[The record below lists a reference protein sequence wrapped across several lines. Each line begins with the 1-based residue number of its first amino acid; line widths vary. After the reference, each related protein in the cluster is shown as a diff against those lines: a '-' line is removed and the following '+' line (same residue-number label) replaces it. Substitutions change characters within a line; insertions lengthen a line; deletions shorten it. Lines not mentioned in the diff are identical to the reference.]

1 MSRGYDYQERDDDRE
16 EELKQATVD
25 HSPVTQSR
33 GGGSSEVPEKDR
45 LRSQGEGGRSRGL
58 QRDRGTWSRER
69 FDVRYGRQVYNWSEL
84 ERAVMVEVGR
94 FRTMDESD
102 VQRAF
107 YGGVERPFQE
117 DLRHLARQGLI
128 ERRSIAVG
136 KNRDIR
142 HVLVLSKYGKK
153 LVDRQGDV
161 ERAQAIYSGFVKPS
175 EASHDA
181 SIYQM
186 YEAEAK
192 EIEGRGGAIRRVV
205 LDFEFKKKIYAELNK
220 GGDYGELSYARRQ
233 EELASLYELPM
244 VDGKLAL
251 PDLRIE
257 YETAEGDRAH
267 IDLELAT
274 EHYRPGH
281 MSQKTRAGF
290 KLYGVNTTSRGR
302 RAGWEGKELTAD
314 VLSI

>member
-1 MSRGYDYQERDDDRE
+1 MSRGHDFEERNERQQDKPETGANPAPISSAR
-16 EELKQATVD
+16 T
-25 HSPVTQSR
+25 
-33 GGGSSEVPEKDR
+33 GGSASVQETNR
-45 LRSQGEGGRSRGL
+45 RSRPGTGGRSRL
-58 QRDRGTWSRER
+58 NRNPKSRER

-94 FRTMDESD
+94 FRTMDEAD
-102 VQRAF
+102 IQRAF
-107 YGGVERPFQE
+107 YGAVERPFRE
-117 DLRHLARQGLI
+117 DLRHLAALGLI

-136 KNRDIR
+136 KHRDTR
-142 HVLVLSKYGKK
+142 HVLVLSKTGKR
-153 LVDRQGDV
+153 LVRRQGDV
-161 ERAQAIYSGFVKPS
+161 ERVQAIYSGFVKPA

-186 YEAEAK
+186 YEAEAR
-192 EIEGRGGAIRRVV
+192 EIERRGATIRRVV

-220 GGDYGELSYARRQ
+220 AGDYGELAYSRRQ
-233 EELASLYELPM
+233 EELAQLYELPI

-281 MSQKTRAGF
+281 MREKTRAGF
-290 KLYGVNTTSRGR
+290 KLYGVNTTSRGH
-302 RAGWEGKELTAD
+302 RAGWEGRELTAD
-314 VLSI
+314 VLSL